1 MCGITINN
9 QEGNYKV
16 EDLKLKDAQRAT
28 LVKELL
34 RKLIL
39 NKDQIHRVGEAFK
52 DEMRAALGEQKS
64 SLQMENTY
72 IPELPD
78 GTEEG
83 TFLALDLGG
92 TNFRVILL
100 ELARGQILKEEF
112 KFYHISDEARLGCG
126 IELFDYLAD
135 CVKDFMGLKEIPID
149 SKMPMGFTFS
159 FPMKQHSLHSAE
171 LVTWTKSFNC
181 PSVVGRDVVEL
192 LQNSLKKH
200 GMENIEVL
208 CILNDTTGTLVEGAR
223 LDKKTRIGM
232 ILGTGS
238 NAAFLER
245 AERVQH
251 WEGERHNE
259 KHVIIDIEWGAF
271 GDKGTIDFI
280 RTEYDKEVD
289 NGSLL
294 KNSFTFEKY
303 ISGKYLGEVCRVVL
317 RDLVDKGLLFSK
329 ASKELFPAPWKFG
342 TDNVSHIE
350 EDALTGSNTMTVK
363 VFDKFNYKFN
373 EDYDEDD
380 IKLIQYATALVSYR
394 AALLVSICTAVLLNR
409 MNEKDITIAVDGS
422 VYKHHPRLKRWM
434 KQLIKEL
441 APEKE
446 FHLMLAEDGSGKG
459 AGLVSSIAQ
468 RINARND
475 ETPIT
480 TAHTVNNDHKR
491 HHHQVNGCAKVHTNG
506 VNGFHNGKIT
516 SAVNGHT
523 NGYSNGH

>member
-1 MCGITINN
+1 MCGVTHNE
-9 QEGNYKV
+9 EGSYDI
-16 EDLKLKDAQRAT
+16 EDLKLKDAQRVK

-39 NKDQIHRVGEAFK
+39 NKDEIQRVGEAFK
-52 DEMRAALGEQKS
+52 KEMANALDEKSS

-78 GTEEG
+78 GTEKG
-83 TFLALDLGG
+83 KYLALDLGG
-92 TNFRVILL
+92 TNFRVLLL
-100 ELARGQILKEEF
+100 ELARGEILREEF

-126 IELFDYLAD
+126 IELFDYLAE
-135 CVKDFMGLKEIPID
+135 CVKDFMGLEGIPLD
-149 SKMPMGFTFS
+149 AKMPMGFTFS

-181 PSVVGRDVVEL
+181 PSVVGRDVVKL
-192 LQNSLKKH
+192 LQQSLLKH

-245 AERVQH
+245 AERVHH

-259 KHVIIDIEWGAF
+259 KNVIIDIEWGAF
-271 GDKGTIDFI
+271 GDKGSIDFI

-294 KNSFTFEKY
+294 KRSFTFEKY

-317 RDLVDKGLLFSK
+317 KDLCDKRLLFTK
-329 ASKELFPAPWKFG
+329 ASKDLFPAPWKFG

-350 EDALTGSNTMTVK
+350 EDAITGSNTSTIK
-363 VFDKFNYKFN
+363 VLDKFNYKFN
-373 EDYDEDD
+373 VDYDEDD
-380 IKLIQYATALVSYR
+380 IKVIQYAAALVSYR

-409 MNEKDITIAVDGS
+409 MKEKDVTIAVDGS
-422 VYKHHPRLKRWM
+422 VYKHHPRLKRWV

-459 AGLVSSIAQ
+459 AGLVSAIAE
-468 RINARND
+468 RINARNAAAD
-475 ETPIT
+475 ECQKLKQHNIT
-480 TAHTVNNDHKR
+480 TSPQKHS
-491 HHHQVNGCAKVHTNG
+491 NG
-506 VNGFHNGKIT
+506 VNGAFHT
-516 SAVNGHT
+516 SDINVYTNGHT
-523 NGYSNGH
+523 NGHH